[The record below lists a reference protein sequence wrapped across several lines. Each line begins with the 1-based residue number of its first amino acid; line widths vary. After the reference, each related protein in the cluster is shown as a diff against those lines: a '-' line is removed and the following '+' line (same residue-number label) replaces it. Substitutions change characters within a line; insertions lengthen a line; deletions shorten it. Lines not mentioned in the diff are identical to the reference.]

1 MITLRFGRDI
11 CNYLS
16 SAEKREWLVTNGIGG
31 FASGTVAGLLTRC
44 YHGLLIASLAPPA
57 KRTLLVAKIDESV
70 QYNQKLYHIATNR
83 WLGGTI
89 EPQGFIN
96 IESFH
101 LEGTIPVWTFTCG
114 DALLEKRIW
123 MEQGENTTYTHYTYR
138 RGTSSLTLNLTAF
151 VNYRDFHGNTQGF
164 KWQMDINPLEKGV
177 RVIAYPNSVPFYLLI
192 SQGQVFPAH
201 IWYYRFDLSVERYR
215 GLIDRENHLHGASFS
230 ATLQVGESVTIATTT
245 RPDVSLDGQ
254 ACLERHYR
262 HENSLINP
270 LHPQWLQ
277 QLTLAA
283 DQFIVNRPLPNEPD
297 GKTIIA
303 GYPWFG
309 DWGRDTMISLRGLT
323 LSTNRSAIAR
333 QILLTFSRYLDRG
346 LLPNLFPDA
355 GETPEYNAV
364 DAILWY
370 FEAIR
375 AYFEQTKDL
384 EFLKTIYPALAEVIH
399 WFRRGTRYNIH
410 LDRDGLLYAGEQ
422 GVQLTW
428 MDAKVD
434 DLVITPRIGK
444 PVEINALWFNA
455 LKIMGQFAIYLGI
468 EAADYE
474 KMAETTLKGFSRFWN
489 DSQGYCYDVLDT
501 GKGNDDS
508 LRPNQ
513 LFAVSLSVEELL
525 NSQQQKAIV
534 DISALKL
541 LTSHGLRSLSE
552 DDPNYH
558 GVYGGDRLQRDA
570 AYHQGTVWGWL
581 LGTFIEAHLKVY
593 RDPLQAK
600 SFLTSMIYHLQDSCV
615 GSLSEIFDGDAPF
628 TPRGAFAQAWT
639 VAEVLRVWTA
649 IEYFDCTAVSPRV
662 TSD

>member
-1 MITLRFGRDI
+1 MVKLRFGRDI
-11 CNYLS
+11 CNCLPV
-16 SAEKREWLVTNGIGG
+16 AEKREWLVTNGIGG
-31 FASGTVAGLLTRC
+31 FAAGTVAGLLTRC
-44 YHGLLIASLAPPA
+44 YHGLLIAALAPPTQ
-57 KRTLLVAKIDESV
+57 RTLLVTKIDESV
-70 QYNQKLYHIATNR
+70 QYNQKIYHLASNR
-83 WLGGTI
+83 WLGATI
-89 EPQGFIN
+89 EPQGYIN

-101 LEGTIPVWTFTCG
+101 LEGTIPVWTFICG

-138 RGTSSLTLNLTAF
+138 RGNSPLTLNLTAF

-164 KWQMDINPLEKGV
+164 NWQMAISPLEKGV
-177 RVIAYPNSVPFYLLI
+177 RVIAYNHAVPFYLLI

-201 IWYYRFDLSVERYR
+201 IWYYRFDLAVERYR

-230 ATLQVGESVTIATTT
+230 ATLRVGESVTIAAST
-245 RPDVSLDGQ
+245 RPDPNLDGQ
-254 ACLERHYR
+254 SSLESRYR
-262 HENSLINP
+262 YENSLINP
-270 LHPQWLQ
+270 QQPEWIQ

-283 DQFIVNRPLPNEPD
+283 DQFIVSRPLWDQPE

-323 LSTNRSAIAR
+323 LTTVRPAIAR
-333 QILLTFSRYLDRG
+333 QILLTFSRYLDQG
-346 LLPNLFPDA
+346 LLPNLLPDG
-355 GETPEYNAV
+355 GEMPEYNAV

-375 AYFEQTKDL
+375 SYFNQSQDF
-384 EFLKTIYPALAEVIH
+384 EFLRTIYPALKEVIA

-410 LDRDGLLYAGEQ
+410 LDDDGLIYAGEA

-434 DLVITPRIGK
+434 DRVITPRIGK

-455 LKIMGQFAIYLGI
+455 LKIMVQFAHYLGMD
-468 EAADYE
+468 ATDYE
-474 KMAETTLKGFSRFWN
+474 KMRKMTLKGFSRFWD
-489 DSQGYCYDVLDT
+489 DSLGYCYDVLDT
-501 GKGNDDS
+501 DKGNDAS

-525 NSQQQKAIV
+525 NSPQKKAIV
-534 DISALKL
+534 DICALKL
-541 LTSHGLRSLSE
+541 LTSRGLRSL
-552 DDPNYH
+552 DAAHPDYR
-558 GVYGGDRLQRDA
+558 GVYSGDRLKRDS

-581 LGTFIEAHLKVY
+581 LGAFIEAHLKVY
-593 RDPLQAK
+593 RDPILAE
-600 SFLTSMIYHLQDSCV
+600 SFLTPMIDHLRDSCI
-615 GSLSEIFDGDAPF
+615 GNLSEIFDGNAPF

-639 VAEVLRVWTA
+639 VAEVLRVWQVIREFT
-649 IEYFDCTAVSPRV
+649 P
-662 TSD
+662 

>member
-1 MITLRFGRDI
+1 
-11 CNYLS
+11 
-16 SAEKREWLVTNGIGG
+16 
-31 FASGTVAGLLTRC
+31 
-44 YHGLLIASLAPPA
+44 
-57 KRTLLVAKIDESV
+57 
-70 QYNQKLYHIATNR
+70 
-83 WLGGTI
+83 
-89 EPQGFIN
+89 
-96 IESFH
+96 
-101 LEGTIPVWTFTCG
+101 
-114 DALLEKRIW
+114 
-123 MEQGENTTYTHYTYR
+123 MEQGENTTYTRYTYR
-138 RGTSSLTLNLTAF
+138 RGTSTLTLNLTAF
-151 VNYRDFHGNTQGF
+151 VNYRDFHGNSQSF
-164 KWQMDINPLEKGV
+164 NWQMDISPLEKGV
-177 RVIAYPNSVPFYLLI
+177 RMIAYPNAVPFYLLI

-201 IWYYRFDLSVERYR
+201 IWYYRFDLAMERYR

-230 ATLQVGESVTIATTT
+230 VTLQVGESVTIAAST
-245 RPDVSLDGQ
+245 RSDLSLDGQ
-254 ACLERHYR
+254 ARLEARYR
-262 HENSLINP
+262 YESSLINP
-270 LHPQWLQ
+270 SHPQWQQ

-283 DQFIVNRPLPNEPD
+283 DQFIVSRPLPQEPE

-323 LSTNRSAIAR
+323 LATGRNAIAR

-370 FEAIR
+370 FEAIK
-375 AYFEQTKDL
+375 AYFNQSQDF

-410 LDRDGLLYAGEQ
+410 LDDDGLIYAGEP

-455 LKIMGQFAIYLGI
+455 LKIMRQFAEYLGI
-468 EAADYE
+468 DATDYE
-474 KMAETTLKGFSRFWN
+474 KMMKMNLKGFSRFWD
-489 DSQGYCYDVLDT
+489 DSLGYCYDVLDT
-501 GKGNDDS
+501 DRGHDGS

-513 LFAVSLSVEELL
+513 LFAVSLAVEELL
-525 NSQQQKAIV
+525 NSRQQKAIV
-534 DISALKL
+534 DICALKL
-541 LTSHGLRSLSE
+541 LTSRGLRSLSP
-552 DDPNYH
+552 DHPDYC
-558 GVYGGDRLQRDA
+558 GVYSGDRLKRDA

-593 RDPLQAK
+593 RDPDLAK
-600 SFLTSMIYHLQDSCV
+600 SFLTPMLDHLQDSCI
-615 GSLSEIFDGDAPF
+615 GNLSEIFDGNAPF

-639 VAEVLRVWTA
+639 VAEVLRVGQA
-649 IEYFDCTAVSPRV
+649 IEDFRATTLD
-662 TSD
+662 